1 MTRGIS
7 LFAVLTLAL
16 CFWSLP
22 ETALA
27 DTYKYVDDRG
37 RVHFTDSVHAIPAR
51 YRDQVPMDA
60 TGEAAETGGGNL
72 FGARDQA
79 DAIGL
84 GMTDVLVRALDEIR
98 KRQKMLPLGHAQKNQ
113 LAQFADKRL
122 MGLLISSVVLA
133 LFAIGGGI
141 HGFLTA
147 HPRWAIA
154 NLVLIVPVPLYVLL
168 HVANDKGLFKLAAFA
183 AVLIPSIIV
192 ARASWDLYF
201 LLEKLLV

>member
-1 MTRGIS
+1 LTRGIS

-16 CFWSLP
+16 CLWNLP
-22 ETALA
+22 ETASA

-37 RVHFTDSVHAIPAR
+37 RVHFTDSVHAIPVR

-60 TGEAAETGGGNL
+60 TGEAAAGGGNL
-72 FGARDQA
+72 FGAQDQA

-84 GMTDVLVRALDEIR
+84 EMTDVLVRVLDEIR

-122 MGLLISSVVLA
+122 MGLLISSVILA

-154 NLVLIVPVPLYVLL
+154 NLVLIIPVPIYVLL
-168 HVANDKGLFKLAAFA
+168 HVANDKGLLKLVAFA
-183 AVLIPSIIV
+183 GVLVPSIIL

-201 LLEKLLV
+201 LLENLLV